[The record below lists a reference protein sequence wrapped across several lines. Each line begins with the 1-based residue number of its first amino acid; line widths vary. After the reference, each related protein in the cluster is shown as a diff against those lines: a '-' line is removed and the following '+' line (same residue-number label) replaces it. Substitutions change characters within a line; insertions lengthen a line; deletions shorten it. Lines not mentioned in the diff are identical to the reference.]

1 MLNPVKGK
9 MKMNAKISQ
18 NITAQLEHCENL
30 NEVNVVDQHCFRQ
43 GMANLAAAVNV
54 ITTDGIAGQ
63 AGFTASAVCS
73 VTDTP
78 PTLLVCLNR
87 SASVYDTFK
96 ANAVLCVNTL
106 QASQQQLSNVFGGK
120 TPMAERFAQGQWSTL
135 VTQAPV
141 LDDALVSFDCEVV
154 QSVAMGSHDVLFC
167 QVKAIRQNDQQNA
180 LLYFNRSYCEPQPMC

>member
-1 MLNPVKGK
+1 MLNPVQGK

-18 NITAQLEHCENL
+18 KITEQLEACDAL
-30 NEVNVVDQHCFRQ
+30 SEVHAVDQHSFRQ
-43 GMANLAAAVNV
+43 GMAQLAAAVNV
-54 ITTDGIAGQ
+54 ITTDGVAGQ

-96 ANAVLCVNTL
+96 ANGVLCVNTL

-120 TPMAERFAQGQWSTL
+120 TPMAARFAQGQWSTL
-135 VTQAPV
+135 MTEAPV
-141 LDDALVSFDCEVV
+141 LDDALVSFDCEVI

-167 QVKAIRQNDQQNA
+167 QVKAIRQHDQQNA